1 MKSLIKSF
9 KYALEGIIYCWQT
22 QRNIKIHFILGAAVI
37 WGSFFFDLSKTEILI
52 ILLTIVSVLI
62 TEMINTAIEKTVD
75 LFTKDYHPLA
85 KIAKNVAAG
94 SVLVAAVN
102 SLIVAYLIFA
112 ERLYLLFVRGLS
124 NLKEIVIFLL
134 FVAFI
139 CFLLVL
145 VVRSSDVKR

>member
-1 MKSLIKSF
+1 MGKL
-9 KYALEGIIYCWQT
+9 
-22 QRNIKIHFILGAAVI
+22 
-37 WGSFFFDLSKTEILI
+37 FFDLSKTEILI